1 MSIGNLEK
9 EAGLF
14 CNLGKM
20 AVVAGLLVV
29 GGFVLAS
36 APALAGGTDSTFQ
49 DFILMI
55 TSWLEGSL
63 GNLVALIALMVA
75 VVMCV
80 VRFNVMIILGSLA
93 LAGLASFGPGLVS
106 GMFSAVI

>member
-1 MSIGNLEK
+1 MSIGRLENDK
-9 EAGLF
+9 NF
-14 CNLGKM
+14 SCNLGKM
-20 AVVAGLLVV
+20 AVMAGLLAV
-29 GGFVLAS
+29 GSFVLAT

-55 TSWLEGSL
+55 TGWLEGSL

>member
-1 MSIGNLEK
+1 
-9 EAGLF
+9 
-14 CNLGKM
+14 M